1 MFYLIH
7 RDQTNIKN
15 YVPVYWSG
23 QINGN
28 FVYTEYA
35 GVICLCKL
43 ESKYIVDVKRCN
55 MIIYIYTQLKFILT
69 SNHLILCFL
78 IKLETHDG
86 CH

>member
-15 YVPVYWSG
+15 YVLVYWSG

-43 ESKYIVDVKRCN
+43 ESKYIVDV
-55 MIIYIYTQLKFILT
+55 QV
-69 SNHLILCFL
+69 
-78 IKLETHDG
+78 IKQGRTRVLPEE
-86 CH
+86 